1 MSEENH
7 NFKKFYEMGYWF
19 I

>member
-7 NFKKFYEMGYWF
+7 NNIDEME
-19 I
+19 